1 MDKNFWDC
9 HCLTDYVQVKTVAV
23 CEKCQALKVNKEGYD
38 TIEDYKFK
46 HNRNLVL
53 SSARIKKGGNM
64 KITIEVSQK
73 DERVVESILK
83 GQTHFCLNSETI
95 EDAVISLLLSK
106 VNAATPNSSHH
117 KKARLIFTHL
127 IENDVI
133 SEDDI
138 YDGLTEEISDICY

>member
-38 TIEDYKFK
+38 IIENYKFK
-46 HNRNLVL
+46 HNQKR
-53 SSARIKKGGNM
+53 GNM
-64 KITIEVSQK
+64 KIVIEVSQK
-73 DERVVESILK
+73 DERVVESILRN
-83 GQTHFCLNSETI
+83 QTHFTLNSETI
-95 EDAVISLLLSK
+95 EDAVISQLLQK
-106 VNAATPNSSHH
+106 ITVATKHPSLRSHN
-117 KKARLIFTHL
+117 KKARLILTHL

-138 YDGLTEEISDICY
+138 YDGLTEEIADICY

>member
-9 HCLTDYVQVKTVAV
+9 YCLTDYVQDKTVAV
-23 CEKCQALKVNKEGYD
+23 CEKCQALRVNQKGYD
-38 TIEDYKFK
+38 TIENYKLK
-46 HNRNLVL
+46 HNQKRG
-53 SSARIKKGGNM
+53 SM

-73 DERVVESILK
+73 DQRVVENIIR

-95 EDAVISLLLSK
+95 DDAVISLLLTK
-106 VNAATPNSSHH
+106 VNQATPNRSHS
-117 KKARLIFTHL
+117 KKARLILTHM

-138 YDGLTEEISDICY
+138 YDGLTEEIADICY